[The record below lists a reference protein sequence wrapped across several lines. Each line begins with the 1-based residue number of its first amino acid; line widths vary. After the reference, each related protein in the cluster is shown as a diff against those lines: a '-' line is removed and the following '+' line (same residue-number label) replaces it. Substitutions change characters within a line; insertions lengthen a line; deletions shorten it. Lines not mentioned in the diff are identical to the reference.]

1 MPASDNLHSTR
12 DEARAQELLGQ
23 VERSLG
29 HIPQVYRTLALNQ
42 TFLTDTLFNLRNNM
56 VEGVLDLKTK
66 HLIAVAV
73 ASVAGGPN
81 IVEARTHE
89 ARNAGLSD
97 DQIGE
102 ALTVAASITTHN
114 VFYKFQHLAGDH
126 YDDFRPGYKLSVFLR
141 PMFITRQQLELICAI
156 ISGLNDC
163 QSCVRGHLAK
173 CRELGVTID
182 QVEEALR
189 VSALIAGFA
198 TFTKVE

>member
-1 MPASDNLHSTR
+1 LTR

-29 HIPQVYRTLALNQ
+29 HIPQAYRTLAHSQ
-42 TFLTDTLFNLRNNM
+42 TFLTDTLYNLRTHM
-56 VEGVLDLKTK
+56 VEGVLDLKSK

-73 ASVAGGPN
+73 AAVAGGQGLA
-81 IVEARTHE
+81 EARIGE
-89 ARNAGLSD
+89 ARSAGLSD

-102 ALTVAASITTHN
+102 ALVVAGSFSTHN

-126 YDDFRPGYKLSVFLR
+126 YDDFRPGFKLSVFLR
-141 PMFITRQQLELICAI
+141 PVFLTRQQVELICAI
-156 ISGLNDC
+156 VSGINDC

-173 CRELGVTID
+173 CRELGVTIE

-189 VSALIAGFA
+189 VAALIAGFA

>member
-1 MPASDNLHSTR
+1 MPVSDNLHSTR

-42 TFLTDTLFNLRNNM
+42 TFLTDTLFNLRTNM
-56 VEGVLDLKTK
+56 VDGVLDLKTK
-66 HLIAVAV
+66 HLIAIAV

-81 IVEARTHE
+81 IVEARTYE
-89 ARNAGLSD
+89 ARSAGLSD
-97 DQIGE
+97 DQISE

-114 VFYKFQHLAGDH
+114 VFYKFQH
-126 YDDFRPGYKLSVFLR
+126 FRPGYKLSVFLR
-141 PMFITRQQLELICAI
+141 PSFLTRPQVELICAI

-173 CRELGVTID
+173 CRELGVTIA

-198 TFTKVE
+198 TFTKID